1 MTVRV
6 VGFSFTPNRGGGG
19 DIGLSLEHHCST
31 DIPLVELP
39 AVIEAL
45 ERIDDITDAME
56 FLVAYRQFVEELK
69 QLTTPADADGGVK

>member
-6 VGFSFTPNRGGGG
+6 VGFMDRWGGIWPMAYTEQ
-19 DIGLSLEHHCST
+19 DLA
-31 DIPLVELP
+31 DRPLVELP

-69 QLTTPADADGGVK
+69 QLTTPADAGGRVK